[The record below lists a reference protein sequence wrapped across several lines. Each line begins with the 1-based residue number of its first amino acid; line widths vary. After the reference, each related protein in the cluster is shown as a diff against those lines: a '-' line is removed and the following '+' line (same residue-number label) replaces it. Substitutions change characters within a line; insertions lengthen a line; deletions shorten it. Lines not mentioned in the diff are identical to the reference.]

1 MSRQKAGL
9 RKEHDL
15 AKEIYETS
23 GGKVIPLRAG
33 WSGNSA
39 PPLPDLLIPYKGSL
53 RAIEVKTC
61 GQKRMV
67 VNSADLEDVIHW
79 AMEMNEV
86 ATYPYLTVKFTRY
99 EPVTMRLTKPWDL
112 QESLA
117 HMAEEQS
124 PFDTNLTRGGNIS
137 FGHPTH
143 YDCPVTSAQ
152 KSPGDGIAL
161 LRDLREDSYANV
173 EASEIETVSVY
184 DVIQEMPEYYDRLG
198 DT

>member
-15 AKEIYETS
+15 AKEIYRTS
-23 GGKVIPLRAG
+23 DGKVIPLRAG

-53 RAIEVKTC
+53 RAIEVKTS

-67 VNSADLEDVIHW
+67 VNSEDLEDVLHW
-79 AMEMNEV
+79 GMDMNEV
-86 ATYPYLTVKFTRY
+86 PTFPYLTVKFTRY
-99 EPVTMRLTKPWDL
+99 EAQTYRLVKPWDIE
-112 QESLA
+112 ESLE
-117 HMAEEQS
+117 HMADVQS
-124 PFDTNLTRGGNIS
+124 DFDTNFTRGGNIS

-143 YDCPVTSAQ
+143 YDCTVPSAQ
-152 KSPGDGIAL
+152 KSPGDGIAVM
-161 LRDLREDSYANV
+161 RDLRADDYANV

-184 DVIQEMPEYYDRLG
+184 DVIKEMPDYYDKLG
-198 DT
+198 NR